1 MLTLVGAA
9 ALACMV
15 ICYTLEARSPWFVFA
30 FGLACLWASA
40 YGWLAGAWPFGIGE
54 GLWGLLALR
63 RWVRVVDGRIS
74 GTITRSR
81 TGLGAF
87 LRRVVDLSSGRTGR

>member
-15 ICYTLEARSPWFVFA
+15 ICYALEARSPWFVFA

-40 YGWLAGAWPFGIGE
+40 YGWLAGTWPFGIGE
-54 GLWGLLALR
+54 CLWGLLALR
-63 RWVRVVDGRIS
+63 RWMRVVDGRI
-74 GTITRSR
+74 GGAITRPKTCLASR
-81 TGLGAF
+81 GGPE
-87 LRRVVDLSSGRTGR
+87 RRRYIER

>member
-15 ICYTLEARSPWFVFA
+15 ICYALEARSPWFVFA
-30 FGLACLWASA
+30 FACLWASA

-54 GLWGLLALR
+54 CLWGLLALR
-63 RWVRVVDGRIS
+63 RWVRVVDGRFG
-74 GTITRSR
+74 GTIARSKTR
-81 TGLGAF
+81 LGPV
-87 LRRVVDLSSGRTGR
+87 LRRVVGLNAGGTGR

>member
-9 ALACMV
+9 ALTCMV
-15 ICYTLEARSPWFVFA
+15 VCYALEARSPWFVFA

-40 YGWLAGAWPFGIGE
+40 YGWLAGTWPFGIVE

-63 RWVRVVDGRIS
+63 RWALVVAG
-74 GTITRSR
+74 GPTRSKICGPSNG
-81 TGLGAF
+81 GLETW
-87 LRRVVDLSSGRTGR
+87 R

>member
-1 MLTLVGAA
+1 MLTFVGAA

-15 ICYTLEARSPWFVFA
+15 ICYALEARSPWFVFA

-40 YGWLAGAWPFGIGE
+40 YGWLAGTWPFGLVE

-63 RWVRVVDGRIS
+63 RWARVVAGGTTRLKTCRPSNS
-74 GTITRSR
+74 GPERWY
-81 TGLGAF
+81 
-87 LRRVVDLSSGRTGR
+87 